1 MSQVT
6 SRWVV
11 SGTEAP
17 GVLVLVCPHQAAA
30 TSSRDGCSSRSAFQ
44 LTGRAAPPL
53 RACSP
58 TSTLRLHLHPTGQDW
73 SPCWRMLGNVD
84 LTPVST
90 SPV

>member
-6 SRWVV
+6 WRRVV
-11 SGTEAP
+11 SGTEAS

-44 LTGRAAPPL
+44 LMGWAAPPL

-58 TSTLRLHLHPTGQDW
+58 TCTLRLHLHPIGQDW

-84 LTPVST
+84 LAPVST